1 MGDVHIPK
9 PEPGKAEKV
18 GAKVADLAMSG
29 HELYATTVT
38 GQPQGRVRRP
48 TLFIV
53 AAVGATV
60 GTQFWIAAVIA
71 IIAIVLLALSD
82 QVVEL

>member
-9 PEPGKAEKV
+9 PEPNRI
-18 GAKVADLAMSG
+18 GAKVSDLVQSG
-29 HELYATTVT
+29 HELYATTVS

-48 TLFIV
+48 TLFLV
-53 AAVGATV
+53 AMVGTAV
-60 GTQFWIAAVIA
+60 GTQFWVAAVVA
-71 IIAIVLLALSD
+71 IIAITLLALSD

>member
-9 PEPGKAEKV
+9 PKPNAV
-18 GAKVADLAMSG
+18 GAKVGELIESG
-29 HELYATTVT
+29 HEFYATAVS

-48 TLFIV
+48 TLFIIAIIGCGAGAFV
-53 AAVGATV
+53 PFAALVG
-60 GTQFWIAAVIA
+60 VIA
-71 IIAIVLLALSD
+71 ILLLALSD

>member
-9 PEPGKAEKV
+9 TKPNAV
-18 GAKVADLAMSG
+18 GAKIGDLVQSG
-29 HELYATTVT
+29 HELYATTVS

-48 TLFIV
+48 TLFLI
-53 AAVGATV
+53 AAVGATL
-60 GTQFWIAAVIA
+60 GTQFWVAAVIA

>member
-9 PEPGKAEKV
+9 PKPNAI
-18 GAKVADLAMSG
+18 GAKVNDLIESG
-29 HELYATTVT
+29 HELYATATT

-48 TLFIV
+48 TLFLI
-53 AAVGATV
+53 ALVGCGLGPTF
-60 GTQFWIAAVIA
+60 GIAALIGLIA
-71 IIAIVLLALSD
+71 ILLLALSD

>member
-9 PEPGKAEKV
+9 PEPSKI
-18 GAKVADLAMSG
+18 GAKVDDLIQSG
-29 HELYATTVT
+29 HELYATTVS

-48 TLFIV
+48 TLFLI
-53 AAVGATV
+53 AAIGTMV
-60 GTQFWIAAVIA
+60 GTQFWVAAVIA

>member
-9 PEPGKAEKV
+9 PDPSRV
-18 GAKVADLAMSG
+18 GAKVNDLIMSG
-29 HELYATTVT
+29 HEFYATTVS

-48 TLFIV
+48 TLFLI
-53 AAVGATV
+53 AAVGAIV
-60 GTQFWIAAVIA
+60 GTQVWVAAVIA